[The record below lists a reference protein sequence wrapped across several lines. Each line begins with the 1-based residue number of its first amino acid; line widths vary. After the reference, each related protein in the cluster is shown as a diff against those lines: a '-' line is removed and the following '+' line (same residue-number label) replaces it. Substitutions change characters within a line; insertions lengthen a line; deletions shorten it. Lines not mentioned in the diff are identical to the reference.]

1 MGDVAADDDHAR
13 VEEVDRGG
21 EHLAE
26 LAAGL
31 AHELHR
37 LRAALA
43 HVADDVAGVLR
54 RDALRA
60 QPRGHRAAAGHGLQA
75 AAVAA
80 AADLEVAGHV
90 DVADVARRALGAA
103 VDPALGDDPAA
114 DAGADLDEEQVVV
127 GAPGLVVL
135 AQRHDVHVVVDE
147 RRRAEVVSE
156 PTTDAIAVPAG
167 HDRRR
172 DRGARGELD
181 RAGDADARA
190 AHVVVRAAEL
200 GEHRVERLLEPGQ
213 DRVGA
218 VGDRDLLRRLGQ
230 HLAAEVGHRHARVR
244 RAQVRGEHHAR
255 VAVEGEHLRRAAAR
269 GDAPAGRDD
278 QALRKQCIHALGDGG
293 SRQAGQRDEF
303 GTGAGLTVADQAQEG
318 AGAR

>member
-1 MGDVAADDDHAR
+1 MTITPGLKKLTEAASD
-13 VEEVDRGG
+13 
-21 EHLAE
+21 LAE

-31 AHELHR
+31 ADELHR
-37 LRAALA
+37 LGAALA
-43 HVADDVAGVLR
+43 HVADDVAGVLG

-60 QPRGHRAAAGHGLQA
+60 QPRGHRAAAGHGLEA
-75 AAVAA
+75 APVAA
-80 AADLEVAGHV
+80 AADLEVARHV

-135 AQRHDVHVVVDE
+135 AQRHDVDVVVDE

-156 PTTDAIAVPAG
+156 PTADAIAVPAG

-172 DRGARGELD
+172 HRRARGELD
-181 RAGDADARA
+181 RAGDADAGA
-190 AHVVVRAAEL
+190 ADVVVRAAEL
-200 GEHRVERLLEPGQ
+200 GEHRVERLLEPAQ
-213 DRVGA
+213 DGVRA
-218 VGDRDLLRRLGQ
+218 VGDRDLLRGLGQ
-230 HLAAEVGHRHARVR
+230 HLAAEVRHRHARVR
-244 RAQVRGEHHAR
+244 RAEVGGQDHAR
-255 VAVEGEHLRRAAAR
+255 VAVEREHLRRAAA
-269 GDAPAGRDD
+269 GGNASAGRDH
-278 QALRKQCIHALGDGG
+278 QSLRKQCIHPLGDGG

-303 GTGAGLTVADQAQEG
+303 GTRAGLAVADQAQQG